1 MLVSV
6 RTPSISSLGPVLEL
20 VNKFIL
26 EKDLKLVTLQD
37 ALLRVSL
44 LPLPQGTLPLR
55 LYLHPLQKKVRRS
68 VGSDPKTPTALR
80 ITTGKLSFKRL
91 SSLKLSVAFPTL
103 ILGEKASTM
112 S

>member
-1 MLVSV
+1 M
-6 RTPSISSLGPVLEL
+6 
-20 VNKFIL
+20 
-26 EKDLKLVTLQD
+26 
-37 ALLRVSL
+37 
-44 LPLPQGTLPLR
+44 
-55 LYLHPLQKKVRRS
+55 
-68 VGSDPKTPTALR
+68 GSDPKTPTALR